1 MYSRLPRMP
10 RFENMLVHEE
20 RHLVAI
26 SKPAVRCPCYLRRA
40 S

>member
-10 RFENMLVHEE
+10 RFEEMLVHEE

-26 SKPAVRCPCYLRRA
+26 
-40 S
+40 